1 MINLKEILRKLIF
14 FGLVILLF
22 YNICFYIFIREIYS
36 ILHFQIYLILLF
48 LFQFLDTMIR
58 PISEKGEA
66 DKFSIIILLLF
77 FASPFFHILDYYENI
92 YIISKNFPFW
102 DNLVIS
108 YIGISIYIIGG
119 LVAIVSRIQLG
130 KFGSGSLVIEEDHKL
145 MTKGVYRNI
154 RHPMYSGALIGIIG
168 GGLVF
173 RTIFMLVSC
182 FILYFLV
189 FIHRVKQEEQILIG
203 EFGEEYLS
211 YMKKTKRLI
220 PFIY

>member
-1 MINLKEILRKLIF
+1 
-14 FGLVILLF
+14 
-22 YNICFYIFIREIYS
+22 
-36 ILHFQIYLILLF
+36 
-48 LFQFLDTMIR
+48 MIR

-66 DKFSIIILLLF
+66 DKFSIIILILF
-77 FASPFFHILDYYENI
+77 LVSPIIHIIDYYENL
-92 YIISKNFPFW
+92 YIISKHFPFW

-108 YIGISIYIIGG
+108 YIGISLYILGG
-119 LVAIVSRIQLG
+119 IVAIVSRIQLG

-145 MTKGVYRNI
+145 ITKGIYQKI

-168 GGLVF
+168 SGLVF

-182 FILYFLV
+182 FILYFFV
-189 FIHRVKQEEQILIG
+189 FRQRIIVEERLLKG